1 MSVSPDGKLLVV
13 RHDVGAG
20 ARRRSSYYVL
30 PLADGPSAVP
40 KLQLFLESPF
50 PMGRLVI
57 SPDGRWAAYQSNES
71 GTEEI
76 YVASFP
82 TPATIVQVSSER
94 GFSPRWSQSGRE
106 LFYGRRGQG
115 PGPAAV
121 VVRDVHVDP
130 TFRAGPARHV
140 LDLARGRGMFDVA
153 PDGGRFLMLKPVA
166 DPSQYATRVVM
177 NWFEELRGRVPL
189 TR

>member
-1 MSVSPDGKLLVV
+1 
-13 RHDVGAG
+13 
-20 ARRRSSYYVL
+20 
-30 PLADGPSAVP
+30 
-40 KLQLFLESPF
+40 
-50 PMGRLVI
+50 MGRLVI

-82 TPATIVQVSSER
+82 KPSTIVQVSSEG
-94 GFSPRWSQSGRE
+94 GFSPRWSRSGRE

-115 PGPAAV
+115 AV
-121 VVRDVHVDP
+121 ALVVCDINVDP

-140 LDLARGRGMFDVA
+140 LDLVRGRAAFDVA
-153 PDGGRFLMLKPVA
+153 PDSQRFLMIRPVA
-166 DPSQYATRVVM
+166 DPSQYAMRVVV
-177 NWFEELRGRVPL
+177 NWFDELRGRVPL